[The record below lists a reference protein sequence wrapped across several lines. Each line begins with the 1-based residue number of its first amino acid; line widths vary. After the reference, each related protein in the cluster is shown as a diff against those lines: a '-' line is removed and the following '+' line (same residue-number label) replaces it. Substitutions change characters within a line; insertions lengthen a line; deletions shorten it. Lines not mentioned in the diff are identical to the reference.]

1 MVTVVLFVAGFAAYP
16 PIGAAGVILLGR
28 GPAGSDVEAIQAYK
42 RYYDSIALQA
52 KHTKESRVD
61 PPQGAFQQVQTSYG
75 PFWEPKIQGSAVIA
89 QLAEL
94 DAKYMDFP
102 GTPIHPGDIVLD
114 CGANV
119 GTFTRYAVRLGAK
132 KVIAIEPAPNNLE
145 TLRRNFAKEIA
156 EGRVVVYPKGVW
168 NKDDVLILNE
178 HNDTT
183 AMDSFVITTDTHK
196 GIAVP
201 LTTIDKLVPELGL
214 DRVDFIKMDIEGA
227 EQNALAGGR
236 ETILKW
242 KPRMEMS
249 VNHLK
254 EDPVKIPQL
263 ILGMQPD
270 YKQRFLLC
278 DADWNRWVVRAN
290 IIYFY

>member
-1 MVTVVLFVAGFAAYP
+1 MLYGRLSRERYAWLSAIRRAMSSGKRPRPLVDAA
-16 PIGAAGVILLGR
+16 R
-28 GPAGSDVEAIQAYK
+28 
-42 RYYDSIALQA
+42 RYDSAVSAGRAGIA
-52 KHTKESRVD
+52 
-61 PPQGAFQQVQTSYG
+61 YG
-75 PFWEPKIQGSAVIA
+75 TGDRGV
-89 QLAEL
+89 
-94 DAKYMDFP
+94 
-102 GTPIHPGDIVLD
+102 HPGDVVLD

-119 GTFTRYAVRLGAK
+119 GTFVKTALENGAER
-132 KVIAIEPAPNNLE
+132 VVAIEPAPQTLE
-145 TLRRNFAKEIA
+145 CLRRNLAAEIA
-156 EGRVVVYPKGVW
+156 AHRVVVYPKGVW
-168 NKDDVLILNE
+168 NKEDVLILNE

-183 AMDSFVITTDTHK
+183 AMDSFVIAKDTHK

-201 LTTIDKLVPELGL
+201 LTTIDKLVSELGL

-249 VNHLK
+249 VNHLP
-254 EDPVKIPQL
+254 EDPVKVPQL

-278 DADWNRWVVRAN
+278 DADWNRWLVRAN